1 LKYLQATGTVSVPK
15 HTYESIPM
23 QIRHAGC
30 QVAFRDEQWTGV
42 YKLDPYPVWD
52 AATRWQKGMY
62 QGGFHVVSFQAK
74 KAIPIGRGGIILTDD
89 IDAVAWLQKARYDG
103 RNQSTP
109 YANDSIDSQGWHMY
123 MTPED
128 AARGVLLMDARPQD
142 WPDRSGKNF
151 YPDLLNHPF
160 FQNAN

>member
-1 LKYLQATGTVSVPK
+1 
-15 HTYESIPM
+15 
-23 QIRHAGC
+23 
-30 QVAFRDEQWTGV
+30 
-42 YKLDPYPVWD
+42 
-52 AATRWQKGMY
+52 
-62 QGGFHVVSFQAK
+62 
-74 KAIPIGRGGIILTDD
+74 
-89 IDAVAWLQKARYDG
+89 
-103 RNQSTP
+103 
-109 YANDSIDSQGWHMY
+109 MY